1 MLETVFTNQIRSQRP
16 YYIPVGNPIKGV
28 GDRYW
33 LIFEH
38 RDSGDS
44 KSFQQIFTRLF
55 KGKQASHKLLC
66 IDPQT
71 AEINIYLP
79 KQPGDIPS
87 PALLRTGGMDLIEQF
102 LHLEEIT
109 TDRALWAGS
118 FKEIENIKRR
128 YNLPAQLADY
138 HCTIEQMLERSNLY
152 RRSTAYFDSG
162 VLKLYEEP
170 LKEIIR
176 TEGKIQLLM
185 DWQGFT
191 KQDDIASLERLHDPD
206 YRGSFIANSLQEF
219 VETLA
224 EQDFTSTELLAELVR
239 LEFLQIKLIK
249 MQGGRGIYHRK
260 TGILSDSRDNHILH
274 EGSDNFTRAA
284 HSYNAESVTFL
295 KSWDSSSD
303 RETILESIQD
313 FDREWHNTDLSFD
326 LTQTFL
332 QQVLQERARRDR
344 LSQPQIETITLE
356 ELPAGETTPV
366 IITGNNLD
374 AIESIN
380 LPHND
385 LIQIEITS
393 QTPTQI
399 EAEISIDPTYPPQ
412 SIDTLQ
418 VTAKGQRYNIIPT
431 QPPQIQNNH
440 QLPDFSEIEGF
451 QEVVE
456 TILSG
461 KQGQPID
468 FLYWLAQQQI
478 QQFRTTRSDIL
489 DGLVDRG
496 ILFQHQ
502 KDGAQHCLQVMKD
515 FGVSVCA
522 DAVGLGKTRLAAA
535 VALLY
540 RQETPTTKIAII
552 AASKL
557 HPNWERE
564 MTELGL
570 DKNTHYELFNKNQM
584 SRGRGFLDNFS
595 RFGGADLVIIDEAHE
610 GIRNHNNRI
619 HKLCLELKER
629 DLQAGRNRHYLLL
642 TATPWNNRRDDI
654 YNILYPFLTR
664 PEGFK
669 DWKFPV
675 EVAHW
680 FQQRDTGV
688 NQFTDNTELFRRVY
702 RQIFLQRTR
711 QMLRDAMPDLNVYAK
726 RQAEWLP
733 VVFEPD
739 TEVALERIFTRFETE
754 LFIPVADPI
763 RYLKESVEQR
773 SLLTNQRRFF
783 LQRAESSM
791 YALRRTCVNFGKN
804 IERMQSRLAGVTP
817 DASGLEQ
824 FLLEHYGFNDSIPSN
839 LESISNE
846 EEGEDYA
853 ELEEEEA
860 LDAEEKTEKRHQLRQ
875 SIEIAINHLRTNPTA
890 AERIYELMQS
900 HCEADLI
907 QLQDIE
913 QLLADEFVKDHK
925 RSQVTHQV
933 QTLIAQGKKVL
944 LISTFADTV
953 VDYYRYM
960 AKKLDIATA
969 GIGMAIG
976 STKLYQADDGL
987 GSSQQFKPHNVI
999 KGQSKKFGIKRQEL
1013 FRLFAPV
1020 ATCRAAIDRPAPSE
1034 EIMVLIGSET
1044 LSVGQNMQDADYLIN
1059 IDLPWN
1065 PMVLEQRIG
1074 RIDRPKQHHPDKIH
1088 IYYANSESQLLRQ
1101 ASRLKNLNKKLVGER
1116 FNPDGDGEQSGDLSN
1131 LGASIYGD
1139 TQFDDAILPDYISFL
1154 ERLAPVRKLEQESW
1168 QENHYRKQE
1177 ASPILYTQYELLFR
1191 EDVSEKVRKLGV
1203 NYLANPIALGAGNNG
1218 EVNNLVALTLDYF
1231 DPNGKLIIDDR
1242 QTIYWNDLTG
1252 EKDAYGYAIATANQ
1266 TPVLGKIIPV
1276 DSLLRSLTELYQ
1288 NLIGVKQQ
1296 YLANLD
1302 DETDL
1307 KAVTTSSERL
1317 NQIQRRISQMSLDDV
1332 PAELPPTALRAAISK
1347 LDGWKESK
1355 DVHKLLRSYTDG
1367 AKSQLPNSQF
1377 LTEFLAAV
1385 DLLSLLPQTKAKRAN
1400 LKLTINAM
1408 LLKVSHPT

>member
-28 GDRYW
+28 GDCYW

-38 RDSGDS
+38 RDSSDS

-128 YNLPAQLADY
+128 YNLPAQLTDY
-138 HCTIEQMLERSNLY
+138 HCAIEQMLERSHLY

-191 KQDDIASLERLHDPD
+191 KQADIASLERLHDPD
-206 YRGSFIANSLQEF
+206 YRGSFITNSLQEF

-239 LEFLQIKLIK
+239 LKFLQIKLIK

-313 FDREWHNTDLSFD
+313 FDREWHNADLSFD

-344 LSQPQIETITLE
+344 LSQPQIARITPE
-356 ELPAGETTPV
+356 ELPAGETTA
-366 IITGNNLD
+366 ITITGNNLD

-380 LPHND
+380 LSDND
-385 LIQIEITS
+385 LIQIDITS
-393 QTPTQI
+393 QNSTQI
-399 EAEISIDPTYPPQ
+399 EAEVTIDPAYPPQ
-412 SIDTLQ
+412 SITILRVKDRGKEYD
-418 VTAKGQRYNIIPT
+418 VTPT
-431 QPPQIQNNH
+431 HPPQIQNKQ
-440 QLPDFSEIEGF
+440 QLPDFSEIDGF
-451 QEVVE
+451 HEVVE

-461 KQGQPID
+461 NHGQPID

-489 DGLVDRG
+489 DELVDRG
-496 ILFQHQ
+496 TLFQHQ
-502 KDGAQHCLQVMKD
+502 KDGAQHCLQVMND

-540 RQETPTTKIAII
+540 RHQKPNTNIAII

-557 HPNWERE
+557 HDNWERE

-570 DKNTHYELFNKNQM
+570 TRKIHYELFNKNRM
-584 SRGRGFLDNFS
+584 SRRGNFIEEFTY
-595 RFGGADLVIIDEAHE
+595 FGGADLVIIDEAHE
-610 GIRNHNNRI
+610 GIRNYNNRI
-619 HKLCLELKER
+619 HKLCLELR
-629 DLQAGRNRHYLLL
+629 DRDAQSGRSRHYLLL
-642 TATPWNNRRDDI
+642 TATPWNNRREDI

-669 DWKFPV
+669 EWKYPI
-675 EVAHW
+675 EVAQY
-680 FQQRDTGV
+680 FQQRETGV
-688 NQFTDNTELFRRVY
+688 KRFTDETPLFRRIY

-711 QMLRDAMPDLNVYAK
+711 QMLRDAMPDLNIYAK

-733 VVFEPD
+733 VVFEID
-739 TEVALERIFTRFETE
+739 TETALDRIFTQFETE
-754 LFIPVADPI
+754 LYIPTADPI
-763 RYLKESVEQR
+763 RYLKESVTQR

-791 YALRRTCVNFGKN
+791 YALRRTIFNFRQR
-804 IERMQSRLAGVTP
+804 IQTLQESLDRLPPTAEGLKMF
-817 DASGLEQ
+817 LEQ
-824 FLLEHYGFNDSIPSN
+824 HYGFAKQTPLNPQLDLAK
-839 LESISNE
+839 LENFD
-846 EEGEDYA
+846 EDDA
-853 ELEEEEA
+853 ELEESEDDEP
-860 LDAEEKTEKRHQLRQ
+860 EKRQQLQ
-875 SIEIAINHLRTNPTA
+875 KTIEIGIQYLRNNPDRA
-890 AERIYELMQS
+890 REIYQLILT
-900 HCEADLI
+900 HCERDLI
-907 QLQDIE
+907 QLAEIE
-913 QLLADEFVKDHK
+913 ELLADEFVKDHK
-925 RSQVTHQV
+925 KAQVTQKV
-933 QTLIAQGKKVL
+933 KELVDRGQKVL

-953 VDYYRYM
+953 VDYYHYM
-960 AKKLDIATA
+960 SKRSDIANA

-976 STKLYQADDGL
+976 SKKLYHDDEL
-987 GSSQQFKPHNVI
+987 DIDIKFDPHNIV
-999 KGQSKKFGIKRQEL
+999 KNNTQRMGIKRQEL

-1020 ATCRAAIDRPAPSE
+1020 ATCKDPHDRPPQTE

-1074 RIDRPKQHHPDKIH
+1074 RIDRPKQHHPDKIY

-1116 FNPDGDGEQSGDLSN
+1116 FNPDGDRENSGDLSN
-1131 LGASIYGD
+1131 LGASVYGD
-1139 TQFDDAILPDYISFL
+1139 TQFDDPILPDYISFID
-1154 ERLAPVRKLEQESW
+1154 RLAQVRKLEQVSW
-1168 QENHYRKQE
+1168 QENHYHRQE
-1177 ASPILYTQYELLFR
+1177 HHASTYTQFELLFR
-1191 EDVSEKVRKLGV
+1191 EDVSEKVNNLLKV
-1203 NYLANPIALGAGNNG
+1203 DYHANPISLGNG
-1218 EVNNLVALTLDYF
+1218 SERSIDSLVALTLDYF
-1231 DPNGKLIIDDR
+1231 DPNGKLIKAET
-1242 QTIYWNDLTG
+1242 QPIYWNERTG
-1252 EKDAYGYAIATANQ
+1252 EKDAYGIAIATANQ
-1266 TPVLGKIIPV
+1266 TPELGKIIPV
-1276 DSLLRSLTELYQ
+1276 DRLLASLTELYQ
-1288 NLIGVKQQ
+1288 QLVIVKQL
-1296 YLANLD
+1296 YL
-1302 DETDL
+1302 TDL
-1307 KAVTTSSERL
+1307 DREEDRPDVVTSSERL
-1317 NQIQRRISQMSLDDV
+1317 NRIQRRLNQMNL
-1332 PAELPPTALRAAISK
+1332 AELPPEITAQIVKTTIGK
-1347 LDGWKESK
+1347 LDAWKDSK
-1355 DVHKLLRSYTDG
+1355 DSQKILRSYADG

-1377 LTEFLAAV
+1377 LVEFLAEV
-1385 DLLSLLPQTKAKRAN
+1385 DRLNLMERPKAKRAS
-1400 LKLTINAM
+1400 LKLTIRAV
-1408 LLKVSHPT
+1408 LLKM

>member
-1 MLETVFTNQIRSQRP
+1 MVSRMLETVFTNQIRSQRP

-38 RDSGDS
+38 RDSSDS

-138 HCTIEQMLERSNLY
+138 HCTIEQMLERSHLY

-206 YRGSFIANSLQEF
+206 YRGSFIARSLQEF

-344 LSQPQIETITLE
+344 LSQPQIETITPA
-356 ELPAGETTPV
+356 ELPPGETTPV
-366 IITGNNLD
+366 TITGTNLD
-374 AIESIN
+374 AVEEID
-380 LPHND
+380 LPGTD

-399 EAEISIDPTYPPQ
+399 EAEVTIDPTYPPQ
-412 SIDTLQ
+412 SIDTLR
-418 VTAKGQRYNIIPT
+418 VKSHGQEYDVKPT
-431 QPPQIQNNH
+431 QPPQIQNTQ

-451 QEVVE
+451 QDIVE
-456 TILSG
+456 MILSG

-489 DGLVDRG
+489 DGLVNQG

-564 MTELGL
+564 MAELGL
-570 DKNTHYELFNKNQM
+570 VKQVHYYLFNKNRV
-584 SRGRGFLDNFS
+584 SRRGNFIEEITL
-595 RFGGADLVIIDEAHE
+595 FEGADLVIIDEAHE

-619 HKLCLELKER
+619 HKLCLELKGK
-629 DLQAGRNRHYLLL
+629 DLQAGRTRHYLLL
-642 TATPWNNRRDDI
+642 TATPWNNRREDI
-654 YNILYPFLTR
+654 YNILRPFLTR

-669 DWKFPV
+669 DLKFPP
-675 EVAHW
+675 EVFQW
-680 FQQRDTGV
+680 FQERDAGV
-688 NQFTDNTELFRRVY
+688 NQFTDNTDIFRQVY
-702 RQIFLQRTR
+702 GKIFLQRTR
-711 QMLRDAMPDLNVYAK
+711 QKLRDAMPDLNVYAK

-733 VVFEPD
+733 VEFEPD

-763 RYLKESVEQR
+763 RYLKENVTQR

-791 YALRRTCVNFGKN
+791 YALRRTCVNFGNN
-804 IERMQSRLAGVTP
+804 IERMQSRLDGVTA
-817 DASGLEQ
+817 DANGLEQ
-824 FLLEHYGFNDSIPSN
+824 FLLEHYGFNNPIPSN
-839 LESISNE
+839 VGATSNE
-846 EEGEDYA
+846 DEDEDYA
-853 ELEEEEA
+853 ELEEDEE
-860 LDAEEKTEKRHQLRQ
+860 LDGEERQEKRHQLRQ
-875 SIEIAINHLRTNPTA
+875 SIEIAINPLRTNPA
-890 AERIYELMQS
+890 AAKRIYELMRN
-900 HCEADLI
+900 HCQEDLI
-907 QLQDIE
+907 QLQEIE

-925 RSQVTHQV
+925 RSQVTNQV
-933 QTLIAQGKKVL
+933 QALVRQGKKVL
-944 LISTFADTV
+944 LISTFSDTV

-960 AKKLDIATA
+960 AKKSDIATA

-976 STKLYQADDGL
+976 STKYYQAEEGL
-987 GSSQQFKPHNVI
+987 GSPQQFKPHNVT
-999 KGQSKKFGIKRQEL
+999 KGQTKLFGIKRQEL

-1074 RIDRPKQHHPDKIH
+1074 RIDRPKQHHPEKIH

-1139 TQFDDAILPDYISFL
+1139 TQFDDAILPDYLNFL
-1154 ERLAPVRKLEQESW
+1154 DRLVKVRKLEQESW
-1168 QENHYRKQE
+1168 QEKQYHQQE
-1177 ASPILYTQYELLFR
+1177 ASSSLYTQYELLFR
-1191 EDVSEKVRKLGV
+1191 EDVSEKIRQLGV
-1203 NYLANPIALGAGNNG
+1203 DYPANPIALGAGSQG
-1218 EVNNLVALTLDYF
+1218 EVHNLVALTLDYF

-1252 EKDAYGYAIATANQ
+1252 EKDAYGLAIATANQ
-1266 TPVLGKIIPV
+1266 TPALGKIIPV
-1276 DSLLRSLTELYQ
+1276 DSLLGSLTELYQ
-1288 NLIGVKQQ
+1288 NLVKIKQQ

-1302 DETDL
+1302 SDADP

-1317 NQIQRRISQMSLDDV
+1317 NRIQRRISQMSLEDL
-1332 PAELPPTALRAAISK
+1332 PADLTPQIMRSTINK
-1347 LDGWKESK
+1347 LNGWGSK
-1355 DVHKLLRSYTDG
+1355 DVQKLLQSYADG
-1367 AKSQLPNSQF
+1367 AKSQLPNPQF
-1377 LTEFLAAV
+1377 LTEFLVAV
-1385 DLLSLLPQTKAKRAN
+1385 DRLNLLPQAKAKRVS
-1400 LKLTINAM
+1400 LQLEVNAV
-1408 LLKVSHPT
+1408 LLKM